1 VTNVQDEHP
10 ALRIEDLTAGYGSTA
25 VLRDVNL
32 VVPRGGVVALLGP
45 NGAGK
50 TTLLRVASRF
60 INPMSGRIM
69 VDGKD
74 VTHDRAYA
82 VARRG
87 LCHLPEGRGIFPSLT
102 VRENLVL
109 SSPKRREA
117 ESIARAVE
125 VFPQLGQRMK
135 QHASSLS
142 GGEQQMLSLVRAFVS
157 NPKLVVVD
165 EVSLGLAPIIVDR
178 IFEILTAIAATG
190 TAMIIVEQYI
200 QRALA
205 LAETVYLLNRGRVAF
220 SGPAAEADPGALFA
234 RYLGI
239 EGDVPQS
246 DTVTTPPD
254 A

>member
-1 VTNVQDEHP
+1 MTDVLAEP
-10 ALRIEDLTAGYGSTA
+10 AALRIENLTAGYGSTA
-25 VLRDVNL
+25 VLREVNL

-60 INPMSGRIM
+60 ISPMFGRIVM
-69 VDGKD
+69 DGKD

-102 VRENLVL
+102 VRENLIL
-109 SSPKRREA
+109 SSPKHRET

-142 GGEQQMLSLVRAFVS
+142 GGEQQMLSLVRAFVT

-178 IFEILTAIAATG
+178 IFEILTEIAATG

-205 LAETVYLLNRGRVAF
+205 LAETVCLLSRGRVVF
-220 SGPAAEADPGALFA
+220 SGPAAEADQAALFA

-239 EGDVPQS
+239 EGDASHNAIGSV
-246 DTVTTPPD
+246 PPD